1 MASKLQIF
9 IYNLSK
15 NATNV
20 YLRFQNTEQI
30 NLQKVMRKV
39 QNSGG
44 NERREKRKKKKY
56 RRKIFSLKCLSV
68 TTMLKSRPL
77 VGSCMLKS
85 ARIFYV
91 LLYSFKYVFI
101 ISIIERTITE

>member
-1 MASKLQIF
+1 MASKYLQIF

-44 NERREKRKKKKY
+44 NERREKRKKKNIEERSFHLNVY
-56 RRKIFSLKCLSV
+56 R
-68 TTMLKSRPL
+68 
-77 VGSCMLKS
+77 
-85 ARIFYV
+85 
-91 LLYSFKYVFI
+91 
-101 ISIIERTITE
+101 

>member
-39 QNSGG
+39 QNNSG
-44 NERREKRKKKKY
+44 NERREKKKNN
-56 RRKIFSLKCLSV
+56 RRKIFLLKCLSA
-68 TTMLKSRPL
+68 TNN
-77 VGSCMLKS
+77 
-85 ARIFYV
+85 AQ
-91 LLYSFKYVFI
+91 
-101 ISIIERTITE
+101 IETIGR